1 MLFRFSFPNS
11 SGKVYSLVDA
21 TFGLGF
27 TLGPVLG
34 SFLYVAGGFV
44 TPFIVTG
51 CLLLVSCHV
60 TRDSVTLIS
69 SQFSGVLSVI
79 TCKQLTDHA
88 EAQISDTSLGAMIP
102 ILKSPEAAV
111 SLLSAA
117 TASLTVGFVESTL
130 EMHLE
135 TFSLSVTTIGLCF
148 LTMSVAFSAVT
159 FIAGYWSDRVLYP
172 GKMMIGIINL
182 TISPLLVTRSHH
194 HHWSVPPAHHL
205 PLDWPRPLPPSLP
218 LTRAHP
224 ALPGDPGGGL
234 SCLYCLHLQL
244 VSARHPQHPWL
255 LQDSHHQRRGLRPLD
270 IRVCIWQF
278 SGTYFIR
285 HFV

>member
-1 MLFRFSFPNS
+1 M
-11 SGKVYSLVDA
+11 
-21 TFGLGF
+21 
-27 TLGPVLG
+27 
-34 SFLYVAGGFV
+34 
-44 TPFIVTG
+44 
-51 CLLLVSCHV
+51 
-60 TRDSVTLIS
+60 
-69 SQFSGVLSVI
+69 LSVI

-172 GKMMIGIINL
+172 GMNN
-182 TISPLLVTRSHH
+182 
-194 HHWSVPPAHHL
+194 
-205 PLDWPRPLPPSLP
+205 
-218 LTRAHP
+218 
-224 ALPGDPGGGL
+224 
-234 SCLYCLHLQL
+234 L
-244 VSARHPQHPWL
+244 VSLSQFYICDQVTSL
-255 LQDSHHQRRGLRPLD
+255 SL
-270 IRVCIWQF
+270 VC
-278 SGTYFIR
+278 SSCSSPSS
-285 HFV
+285 